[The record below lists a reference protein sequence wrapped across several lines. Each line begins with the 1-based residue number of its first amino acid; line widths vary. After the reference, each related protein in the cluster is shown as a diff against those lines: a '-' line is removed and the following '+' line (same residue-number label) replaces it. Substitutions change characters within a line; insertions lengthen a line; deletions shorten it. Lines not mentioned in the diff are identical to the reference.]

1 MALLTPYWGLDGILI
16 FSSLM
21 VAAYL
26 FVTRKFNY
34 WSKRGVKELP
44 PTPFVGNFMDCLL
57 SRTSASEFV
66 KRLYEHGKGLPFLGF
81 YIFDKPYL
89 LIRDPEL
96 VKHVL
101 VKDFEYFADRYASAD
116 EENDR
121 LGYANVFMMK
131 NPGWK
136 SLKAK
141 LTPIFTSVKLKKM
154 FELMLVIADDLGRY
168 LDSNHLE
175 GEGKVIEFKDICANF
190 TTDMIG
196 STAFGLKVGSLE
208 NPNAPFR
215 EYGRTIFDNNFD
227 RSIEFLIIFFFPRLA
242 KYFKSK
248 FFGKKATNFL
258 RSVFWDVIEQRVKSG
273 ETRNDVID
281 VLIEMREIYKNDESL
296 KHYKFDGDDL
306 VSQAAIFF
314 LGGFETSST
323 TMSFTLHELAMNPD
337 IQKTLRAEIHDAL
350 AKTDGKITYDM
361 IMTLPYLD
369 MVISETLRKYPPL
382 AFLNRVT
389 LANYKVPNSD
399 LVIEKGTPIFIS
411 MMGSHHD
418 PRYFPNPEKYD
429 PFRFT
434 EDAKSSRRNFVYFP
448 FGEGFRMCI
457 GMRLGLMQS
466 KLGVV
471 QVLKDYEVSPC
482 EKTKSPVVLDP
493 KGFTT
498 MALGGLY
505 LSIRKITTATG

>member
-16 FSSLM
+16 LSSLM

-66 KRLYEHGKGLPFLGF
+66 RDLYEHGKDLPYLGF

-96 VKHVL
+96 VRHVL
-101 VKDFEYFADRYASAD
+101 VKDFEYFADRNASAD
-116 EENDR
+116 EKNDR

-136 SLKAK
+136 SLKAHFS
-141 LTPIFTSVKLKKM
+141 PIFTSFKLKRM
-154 FELMLVIADDLGRY
+154 FELMLVIADDLQRY
-168 LDSNHLE
+168 LDSMHLE
-175 GEGKVIEFKDICANF
+175 GEGKVMEFKEIFANF
-190 TTDMIG
+190 ATDMIG
-196 STAFGLKVGSLE
+196 STAFGLKVGSLQ
-208 NPNAPFR
+208 NPKAPFR
-215 EYGRTIFDNNFD
+215 EYGRKIFHSNLHRNM
-227 RSIEFLIIFFFPRLA
+227 EFLIIFFFPGLV
-242 KYFKSK
+242 KYLKPK

-258 RSVFWDVIEQRVKSG
+258 RSVFWDVIEKRVKSG
-273 ETRNDVID
+273 EKRNDVID
-281 VLIEMREIYKNDESL
+281 VLIEMREEYKNDESL

-306 VSQAAIFF
+306 VSQAAVFF
-314 LGGFETSST
+314 IGGFETSSI
-323 TMSFTLHELAMNPD
+323 TMSFTLHELAMNQD

-382 AFLNRVT
+382 AFLDRVA
-389 LANYKVPNSD
+389 LADYKVPNSD
-399 LVIEKGTPIFIS
+399 LVLEKGTPIFIS
-411 MMGSHHD
+411 IMASHHD
-418 PRYFPNPEKYD
+418 PRHFPNPEKYD
-429 PFRFT
+429 PLRFT
-434 EDAKSSRRNFVYFP
+434 EEAKSSRPNYVYFP
-448 FGEGFRMCI
+448 FGEGPHTCI

-471 QVLKDYEVSPC
+471 QVLKDHEVSPC
-482 EKTKSPVVLDP
+482 EKTKTPVVLDP
-493 KGFTT
+493 RGITT
-498 MALGGLY
+498 IALGGLY
-505 LSIRKITTATG
+505 LNIRKITTAAG

>member
-16 FSSLM
+16 LSSLM

-34 WSKRGVKELP
+34 WSKRGVKELA
-44 PTPFVGNFMDCLL
+44 PTPFVGNFMDCIL

-66 KRLYEHGKGLPFLGF
+66 RDLYNYGEGLPFLGF

-89 LIRDPEL
+89 LVRDPEL

-101 VKDFEYFADRYASAD
+101 VKDFNYFADRYATAD
-116 EENDR
+116 KKNDR

-131 NPGWK
+131 NPGWR
-136 SLKAK
+136 SLRTK
-141 LTPIFTSVKLKKM
+141 LTPIFTSGKLKKM
-154 FELMLVIADDLGRY
+154 FELMLMVADDLAKH
-168 LDSNHLE
+168 LDSLHLE

-208 NPNAPFR
+208 NPKAPFR
-215 EYGRTIFDNNFD
+215 EYGRKIFDYDFY
-227 RSIEFLIIFFFPRLA
+227 RSMEFLNIFFFPGLV
-242 KYFKSK
+242 KYLKPK
-248 FFGKKATNFL
+248 LFGKKTSNFL
-258 RSVFWDVIEQRVKSG
+258 RSIFWDVIDQRISSG
-273 ETRNDVID
+273 QKRNDLID
-281 VLIEMREIYKNDESL
+281 LLIEMRETYKNDESL
-296 KHYKFDGDDL
+296 KDYKFEGDDL
-306 VSQAAIFF
+306 VSQAVIFF
-314 LGGFETSST
+314 TGGFETSST

-337 IQKTLRAEIHDAL
+337 VQKTLRAEIHDAL

-361 IMTLPYLD
+361 VMTLPYLD

-382 AFLNRVT
+382 AFLDRVT
-389 LANYKVPNSD
+389 LADYKMPNSD
-399 LVIEKGTPIFIS
+399 LVLEKGTPIFIS
-411 MMGSHHD
+411 MMGSHYD

-429 PFRFT
+429 PLRFT
-434 EDAKSSRRNFVYFP
+434 DEAKNARPNFVYFP
-448 FGEGFRMCI
+448 FGEGPHVCI

-482 EKTKSPVVLDP
+482 EKTKTPVVLDP

-498 MALGGLY
+498 TALGGLY
-505 LSIRKITTATG
+505 LNIRKTTTAAG